1 MVGASRFSA
10 PSQEVDVR
18 IEIRGRN
25 TAITDGI
32 RQHVQERFTTRIGK
46 QVSELAQLD
55 VELLVER
62 NRGIAEDQVAEA
74 TLRLKGVTL
83 RAREASTDLMHSV
96 DLVADKLARQV
107 KRHRDKRR
115 GRRDGANTKASQ
127 PSEPA

>member
-1 MVGASRFSA
+1 VK
-10 PSQEVDVR
+10 

-25 TAITDGI
+25 TPITDQM
-32 RQHVQERFTTRIGK
+32 RSHVEERFTTRIGK
-46 QVSELAQLD
+46 QVSDLAQLD

-62 NRGIAEDQVAEA
+62 NPAIAGDKVAEA

-83 RAREASTDLMHSV
+83 RAREASSDLMHSV

-115 GRRDGANTKASQ
+115 GRRDAASRA
-127 PSEPA
+127 PSPPSQTP